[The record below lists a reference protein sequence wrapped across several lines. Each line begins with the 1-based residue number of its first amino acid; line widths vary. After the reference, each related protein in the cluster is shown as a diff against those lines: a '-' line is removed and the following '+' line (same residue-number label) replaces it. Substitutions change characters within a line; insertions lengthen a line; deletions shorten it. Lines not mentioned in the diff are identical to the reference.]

1 MDRAEPISVFLMK
14 EGMWIILLFTAGFLA
29 LAVVLL
35 GVKVFFVKGGHF
47 PSPHISDN
55 KYLRKKGITC
65 AVSTDA
71 QERKEKL
78 I

>member
-1 MDRAEPISVFLMK
+1 
-14 EGMWIILLFTAGFLA
+14 MWNILLFTVGVLA
-29 LAVVLL
+29 LAVALL
-35 GVKVFFVKGGHF
+35 GVRVFFVKGGRF

-55 KYLRKKGITC
+55 KYLRKKGISC

-78 I
+78 V

>member
-1 MDRAEPISVFLMK
+1 
-14 EGMWIILLFTAGFLA
+14 MWTIILFTAGFLA

-35 GVKVFFVKGGHF
+35 GVRVFFVKDGRF

-55 KYLRKKGITC
+55 KYLRKKGISC

-78 I
+78 V

>member
-1 MDRAEPISVFLMK
+1 
-14 EGMWIILLFTAGFLA
+14 MWKILLFTAGFLV
-29 LAVVLL
+29 LAVALL
-35 GVKVFFVKGGHF
+35 GVRVFFIKGGRF

-55 KYLRKKGITC
+55 QHLRKKGISC

-78 I
+78 R

>member
-1 MDRAEPISVFLMK
+1 
-14 EGMWIILLFTAGFLA
+14 MWNILLFTVGFLA

-35 GVKVFFVKGGHF
+35 GVRVFFVKGGRF

-55 KYLRKKGITC
+55 KYLRKKGISC

-71 QERKEKL
+71 REREEKVV
-78 I
+78 

>member
-14 EGMWIILLFTAGFLA
+14 EGMWIILLFTIGFLA
-29 LAVVLL
+29 LAVILL
-35 GVKVFFVKGGHF
+35 GIRVFFVKGGRF

-55 KYLRKKGITC
+55 KYLRKKGISC

>member
-1 MDRAEPISVFLMK
+1 
-14 EGMWIILLFTAGFLA
+14 MWNILFFTAGFLA

-71 QERKEKL
+71 LEREKKTV
-78 I
+78 

>member
-14 EGMWIILLFTAGFLA
+14 EGMWIILLFTIGFLA
-29 LAVVLL
+29 LAVILL
-35 GVKVFFVKGGHF
+35 GIRVFFVKGGHF

-65 AVSTDA
+65 SVSTDA
-71 QERKEKL
+71 REREKKTV
-78 I
+78 

>member
-1 MDRAEPISVFLMK
+1 
-14 EGMWIILLFTAGFLA
+14 MWNILFFTAGFLA
-29 LAVVLL
+29 LAVILL

-55 KYLRKKGITC
+55 KYLRKKGISC

>member
-14 EGMWIILLFTAGFLA
+14 EGMWIILLFTIGFLA
-29 LAVVLL
+29 LAVILL
-35 GVKVFFVKGGHF
+35 GIRVFFVKGGRF

-55 KYLRKKGITC
+55 KYLRKKGISC

-71 QERKEKL
+71 REREKKTV
-78 I
+78 

>member
-1 MDRAEPISVFLMK
+1 
-14 EGMWIILLFTAGFLA
+14 MWNILLFTAGFLA

-35 GVKVFFVKGGHF
+35 GVKVFFVKGGRF

-55 KYLRKKGITC
+55 KHLRKKGISC

-71 QERKEKL
+71 REREERL
-78 I
+78 V

>member
-1 MDRAEPISVFLMK
+1 
-14 EGMWIILLFTAGFLA
+14 MWNILFFTAGFLA

-55 KYLRKKGITC
+55 KYLRKKGISC

-78 I
+78 V

>member
-1 MDRAEPISVFLMK
+1 
-14 EGMWIILLFTAGFLA
+14 MWSILLFTVGFLA

-35 GVKVFFVKGGHF
+35 GVKVFFVKGGRF

-55 KYLRKKGITC
+55 KYLRKKGISC

-71 QERKEKL
+71 REREEKL
-78 I
+78 V